1 MTQKDILTLATNPE
15 LIALL
20 AEITEINSNMD
31 SKTIYEQKTAAKK
44 MKSLAKEIT
53 DAIKQQKESN
63 I

>member
-20 AEITEINSNMD
+20 TEITEINSNMN

-44 MKSLAKEIT
+44 MKTIAKEIANT
-53 DAIKQQKESN
+53 IKYQKNAE
-63 I
+63 